1 VSYVDDERSY
11 DDADGVVFAVGRLV
25 RAMHDA
31 QDSFARP
38 GEARWQ
44 ALPNAVPGDE
54 VICHD
59 DFLGS
64 NVLFRAGPPAAFI
77 DWELAAPGPRAVDLV
92 APASYWV
99 PLRPDD
105 DAARHGLPTDRR
117 GELLR
122 LLLDGYDLTDREG
135 FLDLVAAVWRSWRE
149 AYSLWGGE
157 RRERWWEAYD
167 TGRCDYIDAN
177 LAWLEEHRTEL
188 EAWL

>member
-1 VSYVDDERSY
+1 MR
-11 DDADGVVFAVGRLV
+11 ATIVGTAR
-25 RAMHDA
+25 
-31 QDSFARP
+31 RP
-38 GEARWQ
+38 GRRCRT
-44 ALPNAVPGDE
+44 LFRGNE
-54 VICHD
+54 VICHND
-59 DFLGS
+59 LLGS
-64 NVLFRAGPPAAFI
+64 NVLFRAGRPAAFI

-117 GELLR
+117 GERLR

-135 FLDLVAAVWRSWRE
+135 FLDLIAAVWHSWRD
-149 AYSLWGGE
+149 AHSLWGGE
-157 RRERWWEAYD
+157 CRERWWEAYD

-177 LAWLEEHRTEL
+177 LAWLEEHRTQL